1 MDKKKLIRSQ
11 SSDDLKGFEEFL
23 DHVDN
28 DNSVDK
34 VNKNVGGESLT
45 FLYHDNTR
53 LKKVAAL
60 VAQKLPVARH
70 HEQGPKIIEQQRH
83 VNAQLKNDLFR
94 ILDKKSSPLHKT
106 LAGLWDGFFFDRKN

>member
-1 MDKKKLIRSQ
+1 MDKKKAMRGQ
-11 SSDDLKGFEEFL
+11 VTDDLKGFEEFL
-23 DHVDN
+23 DHVDH

-34 VNKNVGGESLT
+34 VNKNIGGESLT
-45 FLYHDNTR
+45 FLHHDNNR
-53 LKKVAAL
+53 LKKVASL

-94 ILDKKSSPLHKT
+94 LLDKRASPLQRT
-106 LAGLWDGFFFDRKN
+106 LADLWDGFFYDKKN

>member
-1 MDKKKLIRSQ
+1 MDKKKVLRSS

-23 DHVDN
+23 DHVDH
-28 DNSVDK
+28 DSSVDK
-34 VNKNVGGESLT
+34 INKNIGGESLT
-45 FLYHDNTR
+45 FLHHDNTR

-94 ILDKKSSPLHKT
+94 ILDKKASPLQKT
-106 LAGLWDGFFFDRKN
+106 LSGIWNGYFSERK